1 MKVLDI
7 CFASSGTYAPY
18 MGVALA
24 SVLSSKLADEFCRF
38 HILDDGIKDEDKRK
52 LSSLHE
58 QYSDFSISY
67 YPIDGEVLSKFPM
80 VDAHWNRTTYARLF
94 MGSLLPK
101 EVTRLIYLDCDVF
114 VRKSL
119 YNLFSVDLGK
129 NLLGGVED
137 FGAMLLARKGAHPW
151 PWHQYTY
158 INAGVLLVDLAR
170 WREEGS
176 EEKILSYLQKNSE
189 PLQFADQDAINFVF
203 CKQIKNLSCKWNGQ
217 VSWLLYK
224 WNTFPKIKKYRN
236 LLNTCPIVH
245 FASPAKPWVLHSGKH
260 KNTLEYQAFMAK
272 TPWADSVKKF
282 SFLQIC
288 KLVLKYWLKHPV
300 FFFKRKFYQN
310 FYYEGVCLL
319 K

>member
-7 CFASSGTYAPY
+7 CFATDNNYAPY

-24 SVLSSKLADEFCRF
+24 SVLSSKLSGEFCRF
-38 HILDDGIKDEDKRK
+38 HILDDGIKEENKKK
-52 LSSLHE
+52 LASLHNY
-58 QYSDFSISY
+58 YSDFSISY
-67 YPIDGEVLSKFPM
+67 YPIDGEILSKFP
-80 VDAHWNRTTYARLF
+80 VVNAHLSRTTYGRLF
-94 MGSLLPK
+94 IGSLLPK
-101 EVTRLIYLDCDVF
+101 EVSRLIYLDCDVF

-119 YNLFSVDLGK
+119 YNLFSVDLGN

-137 FGAMLLARKGAHPW
+137 FGVMNHARQGKHSW
-151 PWHQYTY
+151 PWSEYSY
-158 INAGVLLVDLAR
+158 INAGVLLIDLAR
-170 WREEGS
+170 WRKEGA
-176 EEKILSYLQKNSE
+176 EDKILSYMQNPPE
-189 PLQFADQDAINFVF
+189 PLKFEDQDAINFVF
-203 CKQIKNLSCKWNGQ
+203 RKQIKSFPCKWNGQ
-217 VSWLLYK
+217 VYWLLYE
-224 WNTFPKIKKYRN
+224 WNNFPEIKKYRN

-288 KLVLKYWLKHPV
+288 KLVLKYWLKYPV

-310 FYYEGVCLL
+310 VHYEGICLL